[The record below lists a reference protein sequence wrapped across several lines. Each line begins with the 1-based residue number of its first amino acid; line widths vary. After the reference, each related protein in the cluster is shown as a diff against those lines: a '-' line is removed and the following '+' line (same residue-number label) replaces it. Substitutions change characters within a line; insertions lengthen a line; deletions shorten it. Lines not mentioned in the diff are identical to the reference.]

1 LTKRTVNAQSFVRFG
16 APTTIGV
23 KIIPRLKVLRKN
35 GNLANCVIGF
45 NIVFHSELWIKNLT
59 NLPILF
65 GALQNQLFS
74 PYLRSGSLNSIH
86 ESSRKKAAAA
96 ALVELSSILEFGD
109 KGHGLGGKSCDKE
122 ILALSKQQSAVAT
135 GT

>member
-1 LTKRTVNAQSFVRFG
+1 LTKRTINAQSFGRFG

-23 KIIPRLKVLRKN
+23 KITPRLKVLRKN

-65 GALQNQLFS
+65 GARYNQLFS

-109 KGHGLGGKSCDKE
+109 KGHGIGGKSCDKE
-122 ILALSKQQSAVAT
+122 ILALSKQQSVVAT

>member
-1 LTKRTVNAQSFVRFG
+1 MTKRTVNAQSFVRFG

>member
-1 LTKRTVNAQSFVRFG
+1 MTKRTVNAQSFVRFG

-109 KGHGLGGKSCDKE
+109 KGHGIGGKSCDKE